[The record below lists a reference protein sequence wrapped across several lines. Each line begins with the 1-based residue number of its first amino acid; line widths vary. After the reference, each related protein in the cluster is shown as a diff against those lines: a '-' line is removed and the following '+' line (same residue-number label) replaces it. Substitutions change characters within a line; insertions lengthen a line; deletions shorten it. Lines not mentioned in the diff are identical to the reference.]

1 MKSNKHEFMCTQHG
15 SADKPAVLQWVA
27 NETGYTLGTA
37 DARLLPM
44 HHGDSFVVVADVTSV
59 RHWPGEIWRRV
70 EADIVNAAVVMRNR
84 VTSCK
89 RTKR

>member
-1 MKSNKHEFMCTQHG
+1 MSSCAHNTAALTSQPFC
-15 SADKPAVLQWVA
+15 SLQWVA